1 MASRLELH
9 TRLEEILGSSN
20 CYFQPPGSPSPKMS
34 YPAIKYKLS
43 GIDKLNANNRAYN
56 LLRSYEVIVIVPDPD
71 SEIPNKVLQ
80 LPMCRFNRYYT
91 ADNLNHYVFTLYY

>member
-9 TRLEEILGSSN
+9 TRLEKILGSSN
-20 CYFQPPGSPSPKMS
+20 CYFQPPASTKMS
-34 YPAIKYKLS
+34 YPAIKYKLA
-43 GIDKLNANNRAYN
+43 GIDKRNANNRAYN
-56 LLRSYEVIVIVPDPD
+56 LLRSYEVIVIDANPD

-80 LPMCRFNRYYT
+80 LPMCRFSRYYT